1 MPPAEDEIA
10 KRRMNLFEPAESL
23 QVEAVPVVELDAFL
37 FQQASL
43 EGVAAITG
51 EAVGHLA
58 LGVDDAMPGD
68 FGFRVEVLE
77 YIADK
82 TGAPRQT
89 GARGNLA
96 IGGNPALGDAADYG
110 ANRRSGFV
118 ALGWGGPVQLLLR
131 WHRQF
136 SVVPVASDCAAV

>member
-37 FQQASL
+37 FQQTPL
-43 EGVAAITG
+43 EGVAAIAG

-68 FGFRVEVLE
+68 FGCRVEVLE

-82 TGAPRQT
+82 TGAPR
-89 GARGNLA
+89 
-96 IGGNPALGDAADYG
+96 
-110 ANRRSGFV
+110 
-118 ALGWGGPVQLLLR
+118 
-131 WHRQF
+131 
-136 SVVPVASDCAAV
+136 